1 MIYYGEPYFELFS
14 YEATDKA
21 RNDTCKILNSMG
33 YSPLK
38 LSCFSG
44 VNIEKADEE
53 LANIEENDII
63 LLQYP
68 TYSGADY
75 EKRLIEISHKKKAKI
90 GAIVHDLESIRFYGN
105 DSDIE
110 ILNGFD
116 IISLPSMEMYK
127 KLLKQGL
134 KTKVKIQLIW
144 DFLAMDNQQWY
155 DTNSDIVFAGNLT
168 MEKSKWIMDVDFP
181 MLVYGDNINNL
192 TFNDGVKYCGKKH
205 DSDLV
210 KEIGGQ
216 IGLLWEEG
224 LYKNYLKYNLSFKPS
239 LYLAANCPIIVP
251 AKTHIGNIVET
262 YKIGVTVK
270 NIERQ
275 TMLDAVIKLKDNLN
289 FYQERVSTFGE
300 TIRNGQNMKTLVE
313 SMVRE
318 IEN

>member
-38 LSCFSG
+38 LSCFSN

-63 LLQYP
+63 ILQYP

-90 GAIVHDLESIRFYGN
+90 CAIVHDLESIRFYGN

-134 KTKVKIQLIW
+134 KTKSK
-144 DFLAMDNQQWY
+144 
-155 DTNSDIVFAGNLT
+155 DTI
-168 MEKSKWIMDVDFP
+168 
-181 MLVYGDNINNL
+181 
-192 TFNDGVKYCGKKH
+192 
-205 DSDLV
+205 DL
-210 KEIGGQ
+210 GFSRHG
-216 IGLLWEEG
+216 
-224 LYKNYLKYNLSFKPS
+224 
-239 LYLAANCPIIVP
+239 
-251 AKTHIGNIVET
+251 
-262 YKIGVTVK
+262 
-270 NIERQ
+270 
-275 TMLDAVIKLKDNLN
+275 
-289 FYQERVSTFGE
+289 
-300 TIRNGQNMKTLVE
+300 
-313 SMVRE
+313 
-318 IEN
+318 